1 MSGSS
6 HQSSERRSQDWF
18 GGMGRNAFIH
28 RSWMRNQ
35 GFAPDVFDGRPVI
48 GIANTWS
55 ELTPCNAHLRRVADS
70 VKRGVWEMG
79 GFPLEFPAM
88 SLGEPLM
95 RPTTMLYRNMLAMET
110 EELLRANPLDGVV
123 LLSGCDK
130 TTPGLLMGTAS
141 VDLPAL
147 MITGGPMLNGK
158 FKGRDIGS
166 GTDTW
171 KFVEE
176 YRAGRMSGEDLVE
189 AEVCMSRSAGHCMT
203 MGTASTMASISE
215 TLGMQLSGTSAIP
228 AVDARRYAYAHL
240 AGRRIVEMVHEN
252 LTMSKIVTKSA
263 IKNAIM
269 ANAALGGSTNAIVHL
284 LALAGRLGIDLK
296 LEEFDE
302 YASPIPLL
310 VNLMPSGKYLME
322 DFYYAGGV
330 PVVLKEL
337 SNFLDLSVTTVS
349 GKTMGEDIANA
360 ECYNREVI
368 ATVENPIQAA
378 GNSTVVLKGSL
389 APRGAVL
396 KVSAASKEL
405 LQHRGQALVFD
416 NNEEYVA
423 AAEDPNLPVTKDTVL
438 VVRNSGPKGYPGFPE
453 VGNMPL
459 PTKLLKEGVTD
470 MVRISDARMSG
481 TGFGTCVLHVSPEAA
496 AGGPLGVVKTGDWI
510 VLDVKN
516 RKLDIEISEEELQK
530 RLSEYTPKPAK
541 VARGWAKIYVDHV
554 NGADQGV
561 DLDFLIGS
569 SGSDVPRHSH

>member
-1 MSGSS
+1 
-6 HQSSERRSQDWF
+6 
-18 GGMGRNAFIH
+18 
-28 RSWMRNQ
+28 
-35 GFAPDVFDGRPVI
+35 
-48 GIANTWS
+48 
-55 ELTPCNAHLRRVADS
+55 
-70 VKRGVWEMG
+70 
-79 GFPLEFPAM
+79 
-88 SLGEPLM
+88 
-95 RPTTMLYRNMLAMET
+95 
-110 EELLRANPLDGVV
+110 
-123 LLSGCDK
+123 
-130 TTPGLLMGTAS
+130 
-141 VDLPAL
+141 
-147 MITGGPMLNGK
+147 
-158 FKGRDIGS
+158 
-166 GTDTW
+166 
-171 KFVEE
+171 
-176 YRAGRMSGEDLVE
+176 
-189 AEVCMSRSAGHCMT
+189 MT

-252 LTMSKIVTKSA
+252 LTISKIITKAS

-337 SNFLDLSVTTVS
+337 SDFLDLSVTTVS

-360 ECYNREVI
+360 QCYNREVI
-368 ATVENPIQAA
+368 ATVQNPVQEA

-423 AAEDPNLPVTKDTVL
+423 ASEDPNLPVTKDTVL

-496 AGGPLGVVKTGDWI
+496 AGGPLGIVQTGDWI

-530 RLSEYTPKPAK
+530 RLSEYTPKPAQ

>member
-1 MSGSS
+1 
-6 HQSSERRSQDWF
+6 
-18 GGMGRNAFIH
+18 
-28 RSWMRNQ
+28 
-35 GFAPDVFDGRPVI
+35 
-48 GIANTWS
+48 
-55 ELTPCNAHLRRVADS
+55 
-70 VKRGVWEMG
+70 
-79 GFPLEFPAM
+79 
-88 SLGEPLM
+88 
-95 RPTTMLYRNMLAMET
+95 
-110 EELLRANPLDGVV
+110 
-123 LLSGCDK
+123 
-130 TTPGLLMGTAS
+130 
-141 VDLPAL
+141 
-147 MITGGPMLNGK
+147 
-158 FKGRDIGS
+158 
-166 GTDTW
+166 
-171 KFVEE
+171 
-176 YRAGRMSGEDLVE
+176 
-189 AEVCMSRSAGHCMT
+189 
-203 MGTASTMASISE
+203 
-215 TLGMQLSGTSAIP
+215 
-228 AVDARRYAYAHL
+228 AYAHL

-252 LTMSKIVTKSA
+252 LTISKIITKAS

-337 SNFLDLSVTTVS
+337 SDFLDLSVTTVS

-360 ECYNREVI
+360 QCYNREVI
-368 ATVENPIQAA
+368 ATVQNPVQEA

-423 AAEDPNLPVTKDTVL
+423 ASEDPNLPVTKDTVL

-496 AGGPLGVVKTGDWI
+496 AGGPLGIVQTGDWI

-530 RLSEYTPKPAK
+530 RLSEYTPKPAQ

>member
-1 MSGSS
+1 
-6 HQSSERRSQDWF
+6 
-18 GGMGRNAFIH
+18 
-28 RSWMRNQ
+28 MRNQ

-55 ELTPCNAHLRRVADS
+55 ELNPCNAHLRRVADS

-110 EELLRANPLDGVV
+110 EELIRANPLDGVV

-171 KFVEE
+171 KFTDE
-176 YRAGRMSGEDLVE
+176 YRAGRMSGEDLIE
-189 AEVCMSRSAGHCMT
+189 AEICMSRSAGHCMT
-203 MGTASTMASISE
+203 MGTASTMASIAES
-215 TLGMQLSGTSAIP
+215 LGMQISGTAAIP
-228 AVDARRYAYAHL
+228 AVDARRYAFAHL
-240 AGRRIVEMVHEN
+240 AGRRIVEMVEEN
-252 LTMSKIVTKSA
+252 LVMSKIVTKPA

-302 YASPIPLL
+302 YTSPIPLL

-337 SNFLDLSVTTVS
+337 SDYLDLSVITVS
-349 GKTMGEDIANA
+349 GKTMAEDIAHA

-368 ATVENPIQAA
+368 ATVKEPIQPA

-389 APRGAVL
+389 APNGAVL
-396 KVSAASKEL
+396 KVSAASQEL
-405 LQHRGQALVFD
+405 LNHRGQALVFD
-416 NNEEYVA
+416 SIEEYIEVLD
-423 AAEDPNLPVTKDTVL
+423 DPNLPVTKDTVL
-438 VVRNSGPKGYPGFPE
+438 IVRNSGPKGYPGFPE

-459 PTKLLKEGVTD
+459 PTKLLKQGILD
-470 MVRISDARMSG
+470 MVRVSDARMSG
-481 TGFGTCVLHVSPEAA
+481 TGFGTCVLHVSPESA
-496 AGGPLGVVKTGDWI
+496 AGGPLGVVQTGDWV

-516 RKLDIEISEEELQK
+516 RRLDFEISTEELATRMANFVPQ
-530 RLSEYTPKPAK
+530 PAN
-541 VARGWAKIYVDHV
+541 VSRGWAKIYVEHV
-554 NGADQGV
+554 NGADRGA
-561 DLDFLIGS
+561 DLDFLIGA
-569 SGSDVPRHSH
+569 SGSEVPRHSH